1 MISARIPR
9 LRIRDY
15 VPRGQWYH
23 VARHEAVSGRGG
35 SPHRHD
41 FPEVFWVER
50 GAVTH
55 TVNGTKQSLRAGD
68 LTLIRPD
75 DAHVFRSTPVA
86 SVCMVNVAFPAAHLD
101 AFRARHFA
109 KGRPWPWRGDRLP
122 ARVRIGAEDL
132 PRMAWLADELAR
144 GPQTRLR
151 LEAFL
156 AGLLLCVERAG
167 DAPAHGHLP
176 EWLRAA
182 LRDFARPDH
191 FAGGVPELAR
201 LAGRTQEHVSRV
213 VRKHMD
219 CTTTDLVN
227 DLRLEYAA
235 RELGMSG
242 RPILEIALDAGF
254 ENLSYFYRLFTRRF
268 GATPKQH
275 RRHRQGLVG

>member
-1 MISARIPR
+1 MISVRIPR
-9 LRIRDY
+9 LRIRDF
-15 VPRGQWYH
+15 VPRMQWYH

-41 FPEVFWVER
+41 FPEVFWIER

-55 TVNGTKQSLRAGD
+55 TVNGAKQALRAGD

-75 DAHVFRSTPVA
+75 DAHVFRNTPGA
-86 SVCMVNVAFPAAHLD
+86 AVCMVNVAFPAAHLD
-101 AFRARHFA
+101 AFRTRHFA
-109 KGRPWPWRGDRLP
+109 KGRPWPWRGERLP
-122 ARVRIGAEDL
+122 TRARISAEDL
-132 PRMAWLADELAR
+132 PRLAWLADELAR

-167 DAPAHGHLP
+167 NAPAHGHLP
-176 EWLRAA
+176 EWLRGA
-182 LRDFARPDH
+182 LRDFARPEH
-191 FAGGVPELAR
+191 FGGGVPELAR

-213 VRKHMD
+213 VRKHLD

-275 RRHRQGLVG
+275 RRHRQGLVR